1 MYKDRVRRATY
12 EELEEELLNPKLKV
26 LNRPIKI
33 PRFNM
38 IENVNDVDFNDF
50 DLDNRNIKTMLD
62 KQTQK
67 DYEIQNHDL
76 FPEMYDEI
84 DATGSVMGNHDASPK
99 AHKLRDASPEARELR
114 KLRDIRTQTKR
125 FTPKGFDLYSS
136 ANSSSDKPSSPPSP
150 HHISR
155 PTSSESSEQE
165 APNKKGLGFFNS
177 REWDMFNRLRTNEN
191 RNETTQQSSSS
202 RSSGNS
208 VSFTSS
214 SGASSSSLPSN
225 VHHLSPQELMRSRS
239 HTSSERRSEDNRRS
253 HTSSSGGSSGNKKS
267 K

>member
-1 MYKDRVRRATY
+1 MYRDRVRRATY

-50 DLDNRNIKTMLD
+50 DLDNHNIKTMLN
-62 KQTQK
+62 KSTQK

-84 DATGSVMGNHDASPK
+84 DATGSVMGRNDALPE
-99 AHKLRDASPEARELR
+99 AHKLREM
-114 KLRDIRTQTKR
+114 RTQTKR

-155 PTSSESSEQE
+155 PTSSESSEKE
-165 APNKKGLGFFNS
+165 APNKKGFGFFNS
-177 REWDMFNRLRTNEN
+177 REWDMYNRLRTNEN

-202 RSSGNS
+202 SS
-208 VSFTSS
+208 V
-214 SGASSSSLPSN
+214 ASSALPSN
-225 VHHLSPQELMRSRS
+225 VHHLSPPELMRSRS

-253 HTSSSGGSSGNKKS
+253 HTSSSGGSSGNKKI
-267 K
+267 

>member
-26 LNRPIKI
+26 LNKPIKI

-50 DLDNRNIKTMLD
+50 DLDNRNIKTMLN
-62 KQTQK
+62 KSTQK

-84 DATGSVMGNHDASPK
+84 DATGSVMGN
-99 AHKLRDASPEARELR
+99 REM
-114 KLRDIRTQTKR
+114 RTQTKR
-125 FTPKGFDLYSS
+125 FTPKDFDIYSS

-165 APNKKGLGFFNS
+165 APKKKGFGFFNS
-177 REWDMFNRLRTNEN
+177 REWDMYKRLRSNEN
-191 RNETTQQSSSS
+191 RNSTTQQSSSS
-202 RSSGNS
+202 SSSSSSS
-208 VSFTSS
+208 VA
-214 SGASSSSLPSN
+214 SGASSAMPSN
-225 VHHLSPQELMRSRS
+225 VHYLSPPELMRSRS
-239 HTSSERRSEDNRRS
+239 HTSSSG
-253 HTSSSGGSSGNKKS
+253 SSSGNEKS
-267 K
+267 KYLYNERSYITKIKQSQEKV